1 LSVNLLQSV
10 GEDEPRRP
18 CDILHLW

>member
-10 GEDEPRRP
+10 GKDEPRRP